1 MLRSSRVAQ
10 AYGYA
15 VCLIAVVT
23 ILIGVGNLTD
33 AFIERSNPLMA
44 DGRYSRADGSLTS
57 FEAYRASAG
66 MHRPTPTRVNPDGS
80 PAASDTLTTA
90 ELRARY
96 EALRADQLAR
106 VAFGTTQ
113 RLVKHA
119 LLVVIALG
127 LFVMHWRWLR
137 ARDADEYPVTPSGA
151 P

>member
-15 VCLIAVVT
+15 VCLIAVIT

-33 AFIERSNPLMA
+33 AFIERSNPLMT
-44 DGRYSRADGSLTS
+44 DGRADGSLTS

-66 MHRPTPTRVNPDGS
+66 MHRPMPTRVNPDGS

-106 VAFGTTQ
+106 VAFRTTQ

-119 LLVVIALG
+119 LLVAIAVG
-127 LFVMHWRWLR
+127 LFIMHWRWLR
-137 ARDADEYPVTPSGA
+137 TRDADDHPVTPAGA